1 MKEDV
6 IEMEL
11 SLEIVS
17 YHRLSPEQVITKDV
31 TDTLT
36 LGRSDVCD
44 WHMPDPEKVVS
55 GTHARIIKRSD
66 DFFIEDLSTN
76 GLYVNR
82 AVEALGANR
91 EHKIEH
97 DDLFTFGDY
106 EISAKLQMLNVTSN
120 SHVQQDV
127 HDAPPVATLQQN
139 KVIPAAS
146 SSSMLDTGFESDLAG
161 FDSAMLLNQS
171 RQQSAGLSQIN
182 ADLQDH
188 FQPPVAIP
196 EEWDKDIFGQGSQA
210 HTQADTRSVVP
221 QEPMPQVSQ
230 ASVNP
235 IKVPEVVKAEV
246 KKVAPEAPNTKA
258 SVSTLVSPAS
268 ALSKAFFQGLGV
280 NEHDY
285 VNVLT
290 EELMFELG
298 QSMQFML
305 TGLMESLRQRS
316 KLKTEFRINQ
326 TTFQQRENNPLKFSA
341 NIDDV
346 FQNLFLR
353 KSASFLSSQQAITE
367 AFNDGRKHDT
377 ALTAGTLGAIRG
389 LLNQLDPEFIEAK
402 SQNQSL
408 TDMLVPGQK
417 QMRQW
422 KVYKSLHSNL
432 KTEFM
437 QDSAA
442 ALSDDF
448 VKAYDN
454 KIKTL

>member
-17 YHRLSPEQVITKDV
+17 YHRLSPEQVITKGV

-55 GTHARIIKRSD
+55 GTHARITKRSD

-82 AVEALGANR
+82 AVEALGTNR

-106 EISAKLQMLNVTSN
+106 EISAKLQMLNVASN
-120 SHVQQDV
+120 SSPLQDV
-127 HDAPPVATLQQN
+127 QNVATLPQD
-139 KVIPAAS
+139 KVIPAS

-171 RQQSAGLSQIN
+171 RQQSAGLSQMN
-182 ADLQDH
+182 SDLQDH

-196 EEWDKDIFGQGSQA
+196 EEWDKDIFGQDSQA
-210 HTQADTRSVVP
+210 HTNADIRSAVP
-221 QEPMPQVSQ
+221 QEPAPLVAQ
-230 ASVNP
+230 APVNP
-235 IKVPEVVKAEV
+235 IKVTQTVKTEG
-246 KKVAPEAPNTKA
+246 KKVAPVAPKSKV
-258 SVSTLVSPAS
+258 SVSSQVSPAS

-280 NEHDY
+280 NEQDY

>member
-1 MKEDV
+1 
-6 IEMEL
+6 MEL

-17 YHRLSPEQVITKDV
+17 YHRLSPEQIITKTV
-31 TDTLT
+31 TDSLT
-36 LGRSDVCD
+36 LGRSESCD
-44 WHMPDPEKVVS
+44 WYLPDPEKVVS
-55 GTHARIIKRSD
+55 GTHAKITKRND
-66 DFFIEDLSTN
+66 GFYIADLSTN

-82 AVEALGANR
+82 AVDALGATR
-91 EHKIEH
+91 EHKIDH
-97 DDLFTFGDY
+97 DDLLTFGDY
-106 EISAKLQMLNVTSN
+106 EISAKLPMQTADA
-120 SHVQQDV
+120 SHIQHAQ
-127 HDAPPVATLQQN
+127 VAA
-139 KVIPAAS
+139 IPAKLETS
-146 SSSMLDTGFESDLAG
+146 ITPQKMTSSTSSSMFNSEFDSDIAG
-161 FDSAMLLNQS
+161 FDSAMLLKQS
-171 RQQSAGLSQIN
+171 RQQSAGLSEMN

-196 EEWDKDIFGQGSQA
+196 EEWDKDIFGQNLHSNVIASEPMKPVTQEVQATIAPVKVTETINTDISKTVAAPSQSRVSHQNVTPSGLSQA
-210 HTQADTRSVVP
+210 
-221 QEPMPQVSQ
+221 
-230 ASVNP
+230 
-235 IKVPEVVKAEV
+235 
-246 KKVAPEAPNTKA
+246 
-258 SVSTLVSPAS
+258 
-268 ALSKAFFQGLGV
+268 FFKGLGI
-280 NEHDY
+280 NEQDY
-285 VNVLT
+285 SGVLS

-298 QSMQFML
+298 QSMQLML
-305 TGLMESLRQRS
+305 TGLMDSLRQRS

-389 LLNQLDPEFIEAK
+389 LLNQLDPDLIETK
-402 SQNQSL
+402 SQSQSFTGL
-408 TDMLVPGQK
+408 LVPGQK
-417 QMRQW
+417 QARQW
-422 KVYKSLHSNL
+422 KVYRSLHSDLN
-432 KTEFM
+432 TEFS

>member
-11 SLEIVS
+11 LLEIVS

-31 TDTLT
+31 TETLT

-55 GTHARIIKRSD
+55 GTHARITKRSD

-82 AVEALGANR
+82 AVEALGTNR

-106 EISAKLQMLNVTSN
+106 EISAKLQMLHVASN
-120 SHVQQDV
+120 SQPQQEI
-127 HDAPPVATLQQN
+127 HDAPHVATLQKN
-139 KVIPAAS
+139 KLIPAS

-171 RQQSAGLSQIN
+171 RQQSAGLSQMN

-196 EEWDKDIFGQGSQA
+196 EEWDKDIFGQHFQA
-210 HTQADTRSVVP
+210 HAKTDIRSVVP
-221 QEPMPQVSQ
+221 QEPELLVAKAP
-230 ASVNP
+230 VNP
-235 IKVPEVVKAEV
+235 IKVPETVKAEV
-246 KKVAPEAPNTKA
+246 KKVAPVSPNTKVP
-258 SVSTLVSPAS
+258 VSTQVSPSS
-268 ALSKAFFQGLGV
+268 ALSKAFFQGMGV
-280 NEHDY
+280 NEQDY